1 MWTHVRVPETKELD
15 WGADRRPMQ
24 TQELKRRVE
33 TGAYKPD
40 PSLIAAAMLER
51 RGIRELLSFSSSP
64 ISSVGRNPQSA
75 PARHR
80 AA

>member
-1 MWTHVRVPETKELD
+1 
-15 WGADRRPMQ
+15 MQ

-33 TGAYKPD
+33 RGDYKPD

-51 RGIRELLSFSSSP
+51 RGIRELLSFSVSP
-64 ISSVGRNPQSA
+64 ISAAGRTRGPA
-75 PARHR
+75 AARHR